1 MPDPHVTAIVFSGGL
16 GLASYHAGV
25 FEEYQR
31 RRLPLDWV
39 AGSSAGAVTAA
50 LIAGNRPQ
58 DVLPRLRAFWNMP
71 PSGVQPVYDHPFNH
85 LNGWLSVAGSHLLGS
100 SGHFRP
106 RVPSPIGFPSLYSL
120 DSMKRRL
127 LQLIDFDYLNRGAMR
142 LSVAATDVETGD
154 PIIFESAD
162 GPIGLDHL
170 MASCGFLPEFAPVA
184 IDGRIYVDGGL
195 SLNAPFEPVL
205 QSDANLKLFV
215 VDLFARDGWP
225 PESLEAAAERKI
237 DLTFSNQTY
246 LRLKPQLELRA
257 LKKAGQGCS
266 DDVFYLSYRSGPAE
280 PGPEKS
286 FNFSY
291 DGLARRWREGTL
303 DMAHALDVCS
313 LTTATDGVRV
323 VRRSA
328 HSPVSR
334 RSMSMAPQ

>member
-1 MPDPHVTAIVFSGGL
+1 MSNSHVTAIVFSGGL

-50 LIAGNRPQ
+50 LIAGNRPTE
-58 DVLPRLRAFWNMP
+58 VLARLRAFWNMP
-71 PSGVQPVYDHPFNH
+71 PSGVAPVYDHPFNH
-85 LNGWLSVAGSHLLGS
+85 LNGWLSAAGSHLLGS

-106 RVPSPIGFPSLYSL
+106 RLPTSIGFPSLYDL
-120 DSMKRRL
+120 DTMRRRL
-127 LQLIDFDYLNRGAMR
+127 AQLIDFEYLNRGAVR

-154 PIIFESAD
+154 PIIFDTVD
-162 GPIGLDHL
+162 GPIELDHL
-170 MASCGFLPEFAPVA
+170 IASCGFLPEFAPVA
-184 IDGRIYVDGGL
+184 VDGRIYVDGGL

-205 QSDANLKLFV
+205 QTDASLNLFI
-215 VDLFARDGWP
+215 VDLFARDGLP
-225 PESLEAAAERKI
+225 PASLEAAAERKI
-237 DLTFSNQTY
+237 DLTFSNQTF

-257 LKKAGQGCS
+257 LKKADQRHS
-266 DDVFYLSYRSGPAE
+266 DEVFYLSYQSGPAE

-303 DMAHALDVCS
+303 DMAHALDVAS
-313 LTTATDGVRV
+313 SAAATDGVRV

-328 HSPVSR
+328 HSPVARRTLSSTSR
-334 RSMSMAPQ
+334 